1 MFFMYKPKYTYM
13 YIDLQ
18 MYIQNDKYIYH
29 KTPIKRNM
37 PILMSDTIDFKAR
50 SILRKV
56 FLIS

>member
-1 MFFMYKPKYTYM
+1 MYKPKYTYM